1 MCNVLFLN
9 HWYKNNWITLEIR
22 NVSILKKNEG
32 GPTDRDSEDEEES
45 TKYLQR
51 KHLISDVYHSVQN
64 EKGSQ
69 FIYTNV
75 AEIKLIPDSFDVK
88 LVDIKVE
95 LYPEF
100 VDDNDDDQWWW

>member
-1 MCNVLFLN
+1 M
-9 HWYKNNWITLEIR
+9 
-22 NVSILKKNEG
+22 
-32 GPTDRDSEDEEES
+32 
-45 TKYLQR
+45 
-51 KHLISDVYHSVQN
+51 YHSVQN

-95 LYPEF
+95 LYPKYY
-100 VDDNDDDQWWW
+100 DDKDDESVYDV